1 MNRILCR
8 DAVKRFKDFTAVD
21 HVSIAV
27 ESGVCALLGP
37 NGAGKSTLLK
47 MLTGLLPFD
56 SGSATICGLD
66 VATQPIE
73 VRKIIGVLPEDLGL
87 FDSLTV
93 QEHLE
98 LSGPIYGVGKKETR
112 DRAAALLRV
121 LRLDHARDIFID
133 QCSHGMK
140 KKTALAMALLHNPR
154 VVFLDEPF
162 EGIDPVSARTIH
174 DLLTSLAERGTT
186 VFFTSHILSIVDRL
200 ATETMMIRAGKIV
213 WNSKQQAQQRP
224 LEEIYFEL
232 VEAPPSEDLPWLGS
246 RSS

>member
-56 SGSATICGLD
+56 SGSTTICGLD

-140 KKTALAMALLHNPR
+140 KAMR
-154 VVFLDEPF
+154 K
-162 EGIDPVSARTIH
+162 SKK
-174 DLLTSLAERGTT
+174 ERIRHLNNHLCFINS
-186 VFFTSHILSIVDRL
+186 VYLVHEQLSI
-200 ATETMMIRAGKIV
+200 IFFSNF
-213 WNSKQQAQQRP
+213 WQA
-224 LEEIYFEL
+224 F
-232 VEAPPSEDLPWLGS
+232 
-246 RSS
+246 